1 MVVSREFFNLVTYGV
16 FRALAELYGKEGW
29 KVPPAFGEIAFREL
43 KKRIKFKGFKPIE
56 ALNKLAR
63 YFENVGYIEKIGF
76 EQIGENELI
85 CSMEG
90 VSIDWTSLNSR
101 RKVECCLTTKPAFT
115 RLPLKELFDAEP
127 EMIDLEFSVVEGK
140 FCATEKWI
148 ETSAKFNNNFLFL
161 LQTNPVITK
170 LAFGGMPH

>member
-29 KVPPAFGEIAFREL
+29 KVPPASGEIAFREL
-43 KKRIKFKGFKPIE
+43 KKRMKFDGLKPIE

-63 YFENVGYIEKIGF
+63 YFEKVGYIEKIGF

-85 CSMEG
+85 YSMEG
-90 VSIDWTSLNSR
+90 VSIDWAVSKL
-101 RKVECCLTTKPAFT
+101 KEEGGV
-115 RLPLKELFDAEP
+115 LPHYSTYIYTAALKELFDTEA

-140 FCATEKWI
+140 FFATEKWI
-148 ETSAKFNNNFLFL
+148 LRKR
-161 LQTNPVITK
+161 
-170 LAFGGMPH
+170 G